1 MNEILNELNI
11 LFTKIQNNKKILKF
25 TENTSFEELKK
36 LCDASP
42 QMVSIFEFENFSY
55 SMVYANSSAYSF
67 LGVTEE
73 EINRLGFKYILKLIH
88 PENISS
94 IYLLIKFY
102 NDSNNKNNTFS
113 HTYYLKSKNGWE
125 WTYASVKPAI
135 LNSDGGV
142 KYLIGVGCSVDDLLK
157 NKKQVSAFRKNI
169 NFLED
174 NTEKYLILSD
184 REKEVLK
191 LICEEYTSKEIA
203 LRLSI
208 SALTVDT
215 HRKNLIDKLG
225 VKSSIG
231 LVKYAI
237 LFNLL

>member
-1 MNEILNELNI
+1 
-11 LFTKIQNNKKILKF
+11 
-25 TENTSFEELKK
+25 
-36 LCDASP
+36 
-42 QMVSIFEFENFSY
+42 
-55 SMVYANSSAYSF
+55 MVYANSSAYSF

-184 REKEVLK
+184 REKEVLE

>member
-1 MNEILNELNI
+1 
-11 LFTKIQNNKKILKF
+11 
-25 TENTSFEELKK
+25 
-36 LCDASP
+36 
-42 QMVSIFEFENFSY
+42 MVSIFEFENFSY

-184 REKEVLK
+184 REKEVLE